1 MKNKLIL
8 YPSTFLWIKSD
19 KGLLYNSVTYKLS
32 EFIVSPSVA
41 KLCSVLSKP
50 DNLYSVVIDDM
61 CLDEFEKKFICVITS
76 KHYGTLVKINDNSIS
91 YMPLLSIQ
99 NRQPKLS
106 YLSSITFYIGGTCL
120 KTDYYKQTIF
130 PVSTTQYLN
139 VDDVVLFVKMFYR
152 SCNVKINLVI
162 SDINDSKC
170 LNKILEAFYFIKENV
185 VLYTLA
191 DDILSTRLIKK
202 AINLGYVFHF
212 VFLGGTLKLD
222 VVNRLKNF
230 GSFNVLIFNESEY
243 SITKNI
249 MPSALISKYD
259 VIPIFRNNVNF
270 FKENVY
276 MDNKSIRSVKLSKR
290 EVFAHQSI
298 NLNFFG
304 DMFVM
309 PDGRV
314 YSNVNMQPIGTIKNS
329 IYQLIT
335 NALKKQQ
342 AWLLIRNKGRCKQCV
357 YQWLCPSPSNY
368 EFVTHRYN
376 LCNIVEAEKLK
387 L

>member
-8 YPSTFLWIKSD
+8 YPSTFLWFKRD
-19 KGLLYNSVTYKLS
+19 KGLLYNSETYKLS

-41 KLCSVLSKP
+41 KLCNVLSKS

-61 CLDEFEKKFICVITS
+61 YLDEFEKKFICIITS
-76 KHYGTLVKINDNSIS
+76 THYGTLVKINDNVIS

-99 NRQPKLS
+99 NGQPKLS

-130 PVSTTQYLN
+130 PISTTQYLN
-139 VDDVVLFVKMFYR
+139 TDDAVLFVKMFYR
-152 SCNVKINLVI
+152 SCNIKINLVI

-170 LNKILEAFYFIKENV
+170 LNKILEAFYFMKEDV

-191 DDILSTRLIKK
+191 DDVVSTRLIKK
-202 AINLGYVFHF
+202 AIHLGYVFHF
-212 VFLGGTLKLD
+212 VFLGSTLKSD
-222 VVNRLKNF
+222 IVNRLKNI
-230 GSFNVLIFNESEY
+230 GSFNILIFNEDEY

-249 MPSALISKYD
+249 MLSAHISKYN
-259 VIPIFRNNVNF
+259 VIPIFRNNIKF
-270 FKENVY
+270 FKEDVY
-276 MDNKSIRSVKLSKR
+276 MDNKSIMAIKLSKR

-309 PDGRV
+309 PDGSV

-342 AWLLIRNKGRCKQCV
+342 AWLLIRNKGRCRQCV

-368 EFVTHRYN
+368 ELVTHKCN

-387 L
+387 